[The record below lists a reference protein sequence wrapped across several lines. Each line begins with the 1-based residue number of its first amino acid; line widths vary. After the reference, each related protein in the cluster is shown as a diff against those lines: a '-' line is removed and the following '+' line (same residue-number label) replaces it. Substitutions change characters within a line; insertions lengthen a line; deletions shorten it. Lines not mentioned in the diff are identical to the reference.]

1 MRQLAFA
8 NYAYSQLADSSS
20 RSRMTPSTVVVV
32 ASYYYYYATFNA
44 PCVGH
49 RDDESQAQ
57 AMIGLLRRTLLWHF
71 KCQIYAHKA
80 EVQSMNNEHENTP
93 HSAYI
98 FSVPVASVGAG
109 IRELTRLQKNLS
121 TTRRHVQPLK
131 QQRMDGLFIAL
142 RRRRDESAVDKT
154 DRRWLS
160 AVQRPS

>member
-1 MRQLAFA
+1 
-8 NYAYSQLADSSS
+8 
-20 RSRMTPSTVVVV
+20 MTPSTVVVV

-44 PCVGH
+44 PCIGH

-109 IRELTRLQKNLS
+109 IRELTRPQKKS
-121 TTRRHVQPLK
+121 IDH
-131 QQRMDGLFIAL
+131 
-142 RRRRDESAVDKT
+142 SA
-154 DRRWLS
+154 
-160 AVQRPS
+160 ACPAAEAAACGRPIYSVETAP